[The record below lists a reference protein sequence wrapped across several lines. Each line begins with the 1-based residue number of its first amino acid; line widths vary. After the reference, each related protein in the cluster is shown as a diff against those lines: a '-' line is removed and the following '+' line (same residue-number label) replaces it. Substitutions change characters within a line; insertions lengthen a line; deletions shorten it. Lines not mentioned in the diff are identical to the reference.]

1 MDFFIE
7 KRYMERKSKIIAIV
21 VIVIVLVVVAAAI
34 AVFVLMFLKGDDS
47 KNEST
52 DTLNNPESF
61 KALVHT
67 ERFTRS
73 NARKPRLKQPLA
85 KEKRGTKPV
94 SYLDSYIDSS
104 V

>member
-1 MDFFIE
+1 
-7 KRYMERKSKIIAIV
+7 MERKSKIIAIV

-67 ERFTRS
+67 ERFTR
-73 NARKPRLKQPLA
+73 AKTKPRLKQPLA